1 MILLVA
7 AALGLVGGVVLA
19 EVRLMGDAVPAEDDE
34 PLTGEAEEV
43 MPMGRAMAQAD
54 PMAPDEETLEGIAPY
69 PGAAPRK
76 LTSHSSVSGMP
87 MKVSW
92 FSTPDGPAEVLA
104 FYQKAFVADDRMVVT
119 HRFSENIGY
128 VAWTDRND
136 PPPHGDAG
144 EDDPTPPN
152 PLHMVS
158 VVRQG
163 RDTLVFISKTEPH
176 EFFAR
181 PLRLPNG
188 VLLPPSA
195 EPPQVIELAEFSL
208 DRRTIYSRARE
219 LSVDETRQF
228 FERELTKAQWSLVD
242 GAEEDRRV
250 SMIAKKGTAT
260 QQITLVPDGA
270 HTRILITLD
279 ARPAP
284 EMSR

>member
-1 MILLVA
+1 MEPALPPARRGVSTGVILLVA

-34 PLTGEAEEV
+34 PLIGEADEA

-92 FSTPDGPAEVLA
+92 FSTPDGPGEVLA
-104 FYQKAFVADDRMVVT
+104 FYQKAFVADDRRVVT

-181 PLRLPNG
+181 PLRLPNVAFSRGADAIFVGGADG
-188 VLLPPSA
+188 VLRRASPVEVRSSRTRPSQ
-195 EPPQVIELAEFSL
+195 PGS
-208 DRRTIYSRARE
+208 SRHPVE
-219 LSVDETRQF
+219 S
-228 FERELTKAQWSLVD
+228 
-242 GAEEDRRV
+242 
-250 SMIAKKGTAT
+250 SMTSG
-260 QQITLVPDGA
+260 
-270 HTRILITLD
+270 
-279 ARPAP
+279 
-284 EMSR
+284 